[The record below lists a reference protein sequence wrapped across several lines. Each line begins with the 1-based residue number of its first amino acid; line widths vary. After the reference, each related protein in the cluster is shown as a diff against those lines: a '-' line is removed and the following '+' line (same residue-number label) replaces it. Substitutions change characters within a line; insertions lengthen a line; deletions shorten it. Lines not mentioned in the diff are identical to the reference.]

1 MTGKTDNSTPAAAD
15 TTPET
20 FEGKVNAA
28 VKTMVKDNKGI
39 LRLPEGAELSEEVTY
54 AANLE
59 SRRRQTQSQYVKSR
73 QELSEV
79 GHVTKALKD
88 KLAKRTTIKVTAD
101 QQIELDEL
109 KGSDPDAWK
118 AKLDGYEA
126 EARAG
131 IDTEFDEVGVQAREL
146 SEVDRRLVILDEYKA
161 SNPGFDLT
169 DDILANDV
177 PKRITSELESGKITF
192 EDFLGKVNTYLT
204 SNKVITPA
212 KDEKETKQPNLGDL
226 AGKSTPEKVAVKK
239 SINQSYAK
247 TDIY

>member
-1 MTGKTDNSTPAAAD
+1 MSKESSTSTPADAD

-28 VKTMVKDNKGI
+28 VKSMVKDNKGI
-39 LRLPEGAELSEEVTY
+39 LRLPEGVEFSEEVTF

-73 QELSEV
+73 QELSEL
-79 GHVTKALKD
+79 GHVSNALKD
-88 KLAKRTTIKVTAD
+88 KLAKKVSIKITAD

-109 KGSDPDAWK
+109 KRSDPDAWK
-118 AKLDGYEA
+118 EKLDGYEA

-192 EDFLGKVNTYLT
+192 EDFLGKVDSYLT

-212 KDEKETKQPNLGDL
+212 EEETEQPNLGDL

>member
-1 MTGKTDNSTPAAAD
+1 MSKEASTSTPATAD

-28 VKTMVKDNKGI
+28 VKTMVKDSKGI
-39 LRLPEGAELSEEVTY
+39 LRLPEGSELSEEVTY

-73 QELSEV
+73 QELSEL
-79 GHVTKALKD
+79 GHVSKALKT
-88 KLAKRTTIKVTAD
+88 KLTEKATVKLTAD
-101 QQIELDEL
+101 QTIELNEL
-109 KGSDPDAWK
+109 KASDPDAWHAKLNEYNAAATAGIETEFTEVDVK
-118 AKLDGYEA
+118 AK
-126 EARAG
+126 
-131 IDTEFDEVGVQAREL
+131 EL
-146 SEVDRRLVILDEYKA
+146 SEVDRRQVVLDEYMA
-161 SNPGFDLT
+161 SNPDFELT

-192 EDFLGKVNTYLT
+192 EDFLGKVRTYLT

-212 KDEKETKQPNLGDL
+212 KDEKDEPNLGNI
-226 AGKSTPEKVAVKK
+226 AGKSKPEKVAVEK
-239 SINQSYAK
+239 SIHQSYAK